1 MINFL
6 RLLMVPCEAL
16 LHKKISKQKL
26 FSETFQKIVPIYSLK
41 SLFSKWLQ
49 SLITFKNLLKCN
61 LKSFWA
67 VLKDIEKQLKVVSIS
82 LNLNVPNS
90 LTLIK
95 KRLSETCF
103 SFRIISKCWNKKIIP
118 ISLFRLTMIRNLFKY
133 NTICPN
139 N

>member
-61 LKSFWA
+61 LKSFWTA
-67 VLKDIEKQLKVVSIS
+67 LKDIEKQLKVISIS
-82 LNLNVPNS
+82 LNLNVSNS

-95 KRLSETCF
+95 KQFKETCF
-103 SFRIISKCWNKKIIP
+103 LWLSLKILLIHTKIHQSCDYVWIP
-118 ISLFRLTMIRNLFKY
+118 T
-133 NTICPN
+133 
-139 N
+139 